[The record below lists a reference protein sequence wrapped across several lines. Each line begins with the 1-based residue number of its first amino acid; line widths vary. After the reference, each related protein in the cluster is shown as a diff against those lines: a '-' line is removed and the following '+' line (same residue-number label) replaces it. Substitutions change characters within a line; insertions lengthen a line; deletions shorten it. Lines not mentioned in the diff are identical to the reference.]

1 MKYVRKVK
9 RSVLILVLLLF
20 STVIFLP
27 FSLRAEDSGKT
38 VRVGWYESP
47 FNSTDEYG
55 RRSGYA
61 YDYQLKISAYSG
73 WDYTYVDGSW
83 TDLVQMLKDGDIDLL
98 SDVSYTEERAK
109 DMLFSEL
116 PMGTEEYIIFISP
129 DNTEINSEDLSTLN
143 GKKIGVNKG
152 SIQEGFYQEWA
163 GENNVT
169 ADLVELTTNEDETL
183 KLLDSGGLDAYI
195 TLNAYG
201 DPRRLVPV
209 CKIGSSDFFF
219 AVNKNRPDILEELND
234 AMSRIWD
241 ENPYYN
247 QRMFEKYVQ
256 RFGTNASLTPEEK
269 SWLSSHGPI
278 RVGYQDNYLAFCA
291 KDKRTGEL
299 KGALKDYL
307 EEASDCLA
315 NSHIAFTEKAYPTAE
330 SALEALKRDE
340 IDCVFPAN
348 LSSYD
353 GEEMHIIMTPSIMR
367 TDVYAVVRK
376 TDQDIFAKKDYV
388 IVAVNEGNT
397 NYDAFLIDNFPS
409 WHKVYFADTA
419 ECLKAVS
426 EGVADCVLISN
437 YRYNNIS
444 RLCEKYHLTT
454 FATGKVLD
462 YSLAVSEGETEL
474 YSILAKTAGLVP
486 TPTIDAALSYYMSE
500 DARLSFRD
508 LVIDNLAVILTVITV
523 MVLIIIIILIR
534 SMKME
539 LRARQLIKATESDD
553 LTGLYNRDYFF
564 QYAERIYQEHPDVP
578 YDAIVLNIEQ
588 FHSINALN
596 GWEFGDEVLTTLGR
610 EILAIAKD
618 NNGIAGRFGADRFDI
633 YCRETNDYKA
643 IFDRLQDKLDDLSSN
658 ASIRIRM
665 GVMPWQ
671 GGLEP
676 IQLFDRARTACSM
689 AKGNYNEHLIVFD
702 EKMRKRE
709 LLDQRLLNDLR
720 HALDNYQFEVFYQ
733 PKYNIQTDPPK
744 LVSAEALIR
753 WQHPQLGLIPPD
765 SFIPLFERNG
775 KVQEVDKYVWDQ
787 AARQIARWRAQFGIT
802 IPVSINL
809 SRVDVFDPTL
819 ECTLDNILMK
829 NGLDPDKLKLE
840 VTESAYT
847 ENADQLIRVVAD
859 LHTKGYTIEM
869 DDFGTGYSSLSM
881 FSSMPID
888 VIKMDRTFVKNIEHN
903 EKDTHLVAL
912 ILGLAKNMGIT
923 VVAEGVETE
932 SQMLLLKKLGCELVQ
947 GYYFSKPLHPSD
959 FEKLIIRERDSCD
972 P

>member
-1 MKYVRKVK
+1 MKFVRKVK
-9 RSVLILVLLLF
+9 RSVIILVLLFF
-20 STVIFLP
+20 STVLFLP
-27 FSLRAEDSGKT
+27 FSLRAQESGRN

-61 YDYQLKISAYSG
+61 YEYQLKISAYSG

-83 TDLVQMLKDGDIDLL
+83 TDLMQMLKDGDLDLL

-116 PMGTEEYIIFISP
+116 PMGTEEYNIFISP
-129 DNTEINSEDLSTLN
+129 GNTEITSEDFSTLN

-152 SIQEGFYQEWA
+152 SIQEGLYHEWA
-163 GENNVT
+163 EENNVT
-169 ADLVELTTNEDETL
+169 ADLVELTTNEVEAL
-183 KLLDSGGLDAYI
+183 KLLDSGELDAYI

-219 AVNKNRPDILEELND
+219 AVNKNRPDLLEELND
-234 AMSRIWD
+234 AMSRIQD

-247 QRMFEKYVQ
+247 QRMFEKYVL
-256 RFGTNASLTPEEK
+256 RFGSNAFLTPEEK

-315 NSHIAFTEKAYPTAE
+315 NAHIGFTEKAYPTAE
-330 SALEALKRDE
+330 SALEALRRNE
-340 IDCVFPAN
+340 VDCVFPAN
-348 LSSYD
+348 LSTYD

-367 TDVYAVVRK
+367 TDVYAVVRQK
-376 TDQDIFAKKDYV
+376 DLDIFAKRDYV
-388 IVAVNEGNT
+388 VVAVNEGNT
-397 NYDAFLIDNFPS
+397 NYDAFLLDTYPS
-409 WHKVYFADTA
+409 WHKIYFSDTA

-444 RLCEKYHLTT
+444 RLCNKYHLTT

-486 TPTIDAALSYYMSE
+486 APTIEAALSYYMSE
-500 DARLSFRD
+500 DARLSLRD
-508 LVIDNLAVILTVITV
+508 LIIDNLAVVMTVITV
-523 MVLIIIIILIR
+523 VVLIILIILIR

-539 LRARQLIKATESDD
+539 LRARKLIKATEADD

-564 QYAERIYQEHPDVP
+564 QYADRMYRAHPEVP

-610 EILAIAKD
+610 ELLAIAKE
-618 NNGIAGRFGADRFDI
+618 NNGIAGRFGADRFDL
-633 YCRETNDYKA
+633 YCRETGDYKA
-643 IFDRLQDKLDDLSSN
+643 IFDRLQGRLDDLSSN

-689 AKGNYNEHLIVFD
+689 AKGNYTEHLIVFD

-720 HALDNYQFEVFYQ
+720 HALDSYQFEVFYQ

-753 WQHPQLGLIPPD
+753 WQHPQLGLISPD

-775 KVQEVDKYVWDQ
+775 KIQEVDKYVWDQ
-787 AARQIARWRAQFGIT
+787 AARQIARWRAQYGVT

-819 ECTLDNILMK
+819 ECTLDSILMH
-829 NGLDPDKLKLE
+829 NGLDPDSLKLE

-847 ENADQLIRVVAD
+847 ENADQLIRVVKD
-859 LHTKGYTIEM
+859 LHDKGYTIEM

-888 VIKMDRTFVKNIEHN
+888 VIKMDRTFVKNIEKN
-903 EKDTHLVAL
+903 EKDTQLVAH
-912 ILGLAKNMGIT
+912 ILGLAKNMDIT

-932 SQMLLLKKLGCELVQ
+932 SQMLLLKELGCELVQ
-947 GYYFSKPLHPSD
+947 GFYFSRPLHPSD
-959 FEKLIIRERDSCD
+959 FEKLIIKESGT
-972 P
+972 